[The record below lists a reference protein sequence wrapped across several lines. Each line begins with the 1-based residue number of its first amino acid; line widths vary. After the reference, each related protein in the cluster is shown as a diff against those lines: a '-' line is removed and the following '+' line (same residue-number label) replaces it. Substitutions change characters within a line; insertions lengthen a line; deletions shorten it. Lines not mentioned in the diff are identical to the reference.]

1 MEQEIWKDVVGYEGL
16 YRVSNLGRFFSL
28 KDNSIMSLYDDR
40 RGYLKVFLIKDS
52 KMKTKKVHR
61 LVAQAFIHNEE
72 NKPCIDHIDGN
83 TKNNAVSNLRWCTYK
98 ENSNFPLVRKKL
110 SKASKGRKHTEETKK
125 KLSIIKG
132 KQILQ
137 FSKDGN
143 FIKEWPSIKSAE
155 KELSISHIID
165 CLYNR
170 RKTSGGFVWVYK
182 NTRH

>member
-125 KLSIIKG
+125 KAINNK
-132 KQILQ
+132 
-137 FSKDGN
+137 
-143 FIKEWPSIKSAE
+143 
-155 KELSISHIID
+155 
-165 CLYNR
+165 
-170 RKTSGGFVWVYK
+170 RKTNIAIFKRWKFYK
-182 NTRH
+182 RMAKYKKRRERIVNIAYN